1 MSQMRTYIV
10 GSVHHKGAREA
21 IADLRTD
28 EVLTLRRE
36 PHNQYDRNAV
46 AVYDACGQM
55 LGYIPRQDAPAV
67 AKVLDLKLPAV
78 AKCRAK
84 GTTSVEINWEIKQ
97 YEQQP

>member
-1 MSQMRTYIV
+1 MPQMRTYIV

-21 IADLRTD
+21 VLELRTD

-36 PHNQYDRNAV
+36 RANKFDSNAV

-55 LGYIPRQDAPAV
+55 LGYIPRQDAPAI

-78 AKCRAK
+78 AKCRIK
-84 GTTSVEINWEIKQ
+84 GTTSVEINWETKQ